1 MALWILI
8 NDFLHDL
15 KTQKIRVFLTT
26 FAITWGTISIV
37 LMMAFGRGLKN
48 RMISS
53 MQNAG
58 NNIIRVYGGETSIK
72 YQGLPIGRDI
82 RLHKEDVNIIRK
94 SIPQIQ
100 EVSPTHGQWG
110 VRLKYKDRSASTY
123 CEGVYPN
130 FEYLRTFYPK
140 KGGRFLNQQD
150 VVDKRRVIYL
160 GSDITE
166 ELFGDQN
173 PIGKQ
178 IEMDGVPFTVIG
190 IMQKKLQMGMS
201 NGPDDER
208 AIIPFTTFESI
219 YPRRS
224 LRMII
229 VKPNKLTDS
238 ALIKSELFRV
248 LGRKHRFDPDDD
260 NALSF
265 WDFVSNIKE
274 MNKIFTGIEIF
285 LGVIGG
291 LTLLVAGI
299 GIANIMYVVVKE
311 RTREIGIKIAVGA
324 HAKHIISQFIFESLL
339 IAVMGGLGGI
349 LISGIIIKLIA
360 AVPIE
365 NQGLAYLGTPII
377 SKTVMI
383 VTAAILG
390 FIGVFAGVF
399 PARKAAKL
407 DPVEALRYE

>member
-1 MALWILI
+1 MVLWILI

-15 KTQKIRVFLTT
+15 KNQKTRVFLTT

-48 RMISS
+48 RIVSS

-58 NNIIRVYGGETSIK
+58 NNIVRVYGGETSIK

-82 RLHKEDVNIIRK
+82 RLHKEDVNLIRK

-110 VRLKYKDRSASTY
+110 VRLKYKDKSASTY

-150 VVDKRRVIYL
+150 IVDKRRVVYL
-160 GSDITE
+160 GSGIAE
-166 ELFGDQN
+166 ELFGEKN

-178 IEMDGVPFTVIG
+178 IEMDGVPFTVVG
-190 IMQKKLQMGMS
+190 IMQKKLQLGMS

-208 AIIPFTTFESI
+208 AIIPFTTFESM

-238 ALIKSELFRV
+238 EFIKSELFRV
-248 LGRKHRFDPDDD
+248 LGRKHRFDPEDD
-260 NALSF
+260 NALRF
-265 WDFVSNIKE
+265 WDFVSNLKE
-274 MNKIFTGIEIF
+274 MNKVFTGIEIF
-285 LGVIGG
+285 LGIVGG

-339 IAVMGGLGGI
+339 IAVIGGIGGI
-349 LISGIIIKLIA
+349 LISGIIIKLVE
-360 AVPIE
+360 AVPVE
-365 NQGLAYLGTPII
+365 NQGLAYLGKPVI
-377 SKTVMI
+377 SQAVMI
-383 VTAAILG
+383 ITAAILG

>member
-15 KTQKIRVFLTT
+15 KTQKTRVFLTT

-37 LMMAFGRGLKN
+37 LMMAFGRGMKN
-48 RMISS
+48 RIVSS

-58 NNIIRVYGGETSIK
+58 NNIIRIYGGETSIK

-82 RLHKEDVNIIRK
+82 RLRKEDVNLIRK
-94 SIPQIQ
+94 SIPQIK

-110 VRLKYKDRSASTY
+110 VRLKYQDNSASTY

-140 KGGRFLNQQD
+140 RGGRFLNQQD
-150 VVDKRRVIYL
+150 IINKRRVVYL
-160 GSDITE
+160 GSDIAE
-166 ELFGDQN
+166 ELFGDKN

-178 IEMDGVPFTVIG
+178 IEMDSVPFTVIG

-238 ALIKSELFRV
+238 EFIKSELFRV
-248 LGRKHRFDPDDD
+248 LGRKHRFDPEDD
-260 NALSF
+260 NALGF
-265 WDFVSNIKE
+265 WDFVENLKS
-274 MNKIFTGIEIF
+274 MNTVFTGIEIF
-285 LGVIGG
+285 LGIVGG

-324 HAKHIISQFIFESLL
+324 HAKHIVAQFIFESLL
-339 IAVMGGLGGI
+339 IAVIGGVGGI
-349 LISGIIIKLIA
+349 LISGIIIKLVA
-360 AVPIE
+360 AIPVE
-365 NQGLAYLGTPII
+365 NEGLSYLGKPVM
-377 SKTVMI
+377 SKAVMI
-383 VTAAILG
+383 VTATILG
-390 FIGVFAGVF
+390 FIGIFSGVF

>member
-1 MALWILI
+1 MTFWILI

-15 KTQKIRVFLTT
+15 KTQKTRVFLTT

-37 LMMAFGRGLKN
+37 LMLAFGRGLKN
-48 RMISS
+48 RIISS

-58 NNIIRVYGGETSIK
+58 NYIIRVYAGETSIK

-82 RLHKEDVNIIRK
+82 HLYKEDVNLIRQ
-94 SIPQIQ
+94 SIPQCQ
-100 EVSPTHGQWG
+100 DVSPTHGQWG
-110 VRLKYKDRSASTY
+110 VRLRYNDKSVSTY
-123 CEGVYPN
+123 CEGVHPN
-130 FEYLRTFYPK
+130 FEFLRTFYPK
-140 KGGRFLNQQD
+140 RGGRFLNQQD
-150 VVDKRRVIYL
+150 IVDKRRVVYL
-160 GSDITE
+160 GSDIAE
-166 ELFGDQN
+166 ELMGKQD

-190 IMQKKLQMGMS
+190 IMQKKMQMGMS

-229 VKPNKLTDS
+229 IKPNKLTDS
-238 ALIKSELFRV
+238 EFIKSELFRI
-248 LGRKHRFDPDDD
+248 LGKKHRFDPNDD
-260 NALSF
+260 NALHF
-265 WDFVSNIKE
+265 WDFVANLKE
-274 MNKIFTGIEIF
+274 MDKVFTGIEIF
-285 LGVIGG
+285 LGVVGA

-339 IAVMGGLGGI
+339 IAIIGGI
-349 LISGIIIKLIA
+349 GGVVISAVIINIINA
-360 AVPIE
+360 IPVE
-365 NQGLAYLGTPII
+365 NQGLAFLGKPVM

-383 VTAAILG
+383 ITAAILG
-390 FIGVFAGVF
+390 FIGIFSGVF
-399 PARKAAKL
+399 PARKAARL
-407 DPVEALRYE
+407 NPVEALRYE